1 MNTDMSIGIA
11 RQRRNITTAT
21 NTETPVENATLPLS
35 GMIADVAIMAT
46 IVMTMTTMSVA
57 RSFVAVRVAKVLTIG
72 VIWQKVLLLV
82 PVLLPF
88 SIVAAMT
95 TVNCPRTV
103 DERLSL
109 ELPWER
115 SVLRRYEELAA
126 LTATDGMATMSLLTV
141 PLDSSRALE
150 SLLLL

>member
-1 MNTDMSIGIA
+1 
-11 RQRRNITTAT
+11 
-21 NTETPVENATLPLS
+21 
-35 GMIADVAIMAT
+35 
-46 IVMTMTTMSVA
+46 
-57 RSFVAVRVAKVLTIG
+57 
-72 VIWQKVLLLV
+72 VLLL
-82 PVLLPF
+82 F

-95 TVNCPRTV
+95 TASYPRTV

-115 SVLRRYEELAA
+115 SVLRRCEELAA
-126 LTATDGMATMSLLTV
+126 LMVTDGMATMGLPTV